1 MGKQVAARI
10 TFKKFYQRSEISI
23 MLRFLMTD
31 KTFSQ
36 KSNTSVS
43 QIYYKLYLENFIQND
58 DKIIEYLIRQSIRW

>member
-1 MGKQVAARI
+1 
-10 TFKKFYQRSEISI
+10 
-23 MLRFLMTD
+23 MLKFLMTD

-36 KSNTSVS
+36 KSNTSAS